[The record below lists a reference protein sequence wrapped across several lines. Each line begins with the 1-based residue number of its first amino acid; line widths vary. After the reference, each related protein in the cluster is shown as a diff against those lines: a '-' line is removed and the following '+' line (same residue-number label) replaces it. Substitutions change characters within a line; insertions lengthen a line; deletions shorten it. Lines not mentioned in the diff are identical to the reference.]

1 MVQTLCNPDNG
12 MAKRPKVR
20 WNALKQRARPPAA
33 CKHSSSGILVPQAV
47 SRVLP
52 AGQRLVAAA
61 DAAVRDA
68 AAAAAPSLAR
78 CNDMENGA
86 GTDTED
92 DPMQS
97 TPPKRSRKRC
107 GTPFAV
113 SCALPAG
120 KACRTESAAAGRQRQ
135 PGHGPRGA
143 RGLLKLL
150 LSTCYLW
157 QGRIMRGQSWRRH

>member
-1 MVQTLCNPDNG
+1 M
-12 MAKRPKVR
+12 
-20 WNALKQRARPPAA
+20 
-33 CKHSSSGILVPQAV
+33 QAQQLWMLGPSAV
-47 SRVLP
+47 VHMLP

-107 GTPFAV
+107 ITLYTAFPSHVKQSGCSGRMHAHAQSKTCGKGDGTAQSPSLKRAD
-113 SCALPAG
+113 
-120 KACRTESAAAGRQRQ
+120 SA
-135 PGHGPRGA
+135 
-143 RGLLKLL
+143 
-150 LSTCYLW
+150 TF
-157 QGRIMRGQSWRRH
+157 

>member
-1 MVQTLCNPDNG
+1 
-12 MAKRPKVR
+12 MAAYK
-20 WNALKQRARPPAA
+20 AA
-33 CKHSSSGILVPQAV
+33 CGMQAQQFWMLPQQAV
-47 SRVLP
+47 SCVLP

-107 GTPFAV
+107 AALSAV
-113 SCALPAG
+113 P
-120 KACRTESAAAGRQRQ
+120 SAPPAAG
-135 PGHGPRGA
+135 A
-143 RGLLKLL
+143 
-150 LSTCYLW
+150 
-157 QGRIMRGQSWRRH
+157 

>member
-1 MVQTLCNPDNG
+1 M
-12 MAKRPKVR
+12 
-20 WNALKQRARPPAA
+20 
-33 CKHSSSGILVPQAV
+33 
-47 SRVLP
+47 P

-107 GTPFAV
+107 ATPSAV
-113 SCALPAG
+113 RSAPPAAIG
-120 KACRTESAAAGRQRQ
+120 MSHGISSSRATATAC
-135 PGHGPRGA
+135 
-143 RGLLKLL
+143 L
-150 LSTCYLW
+150 
-157 QGRIMRGQSWRRH
+157 